1 MRRTPILVPLLLLA
15 AGCSSPP
22 PAPALRLVAVDDTG
36 APVTGRD
43 ATFDFGLVQRGTERT
58 LPLVVQ
64 NAGSTLLTLTGFRFV
79 SGDAVSATPGVEGT
93 SPVFSVDLGPGVL
106 LQPGAQRTY
115 TLRFTP
121 PADAALGAR
130 FASVLVLQ
138 ATTEAGADEAQLT
151 LSGTAVVDDACA
163 LPLALDFG
171 VAPRGGEV
179 RQSFT
184 VANHGPT
191 PRTVD
196 VGAPQSFDFQYVFW
210 VTAESPRGHVT
221 LAPGEVRE
229 VTLRFTPAESR
240 AYRGR
245 MPVTLQGCAEQT
257 VTLAGDGADSVLS
270 CVGSVDFGFALP
282 GASVEHG
289 LTCQNISFE
298 SVELS
303 SMTALDDIG
312 PAQSF
317 SIPSGETTLT
327 LPPGHRAFDG
337 TVTAGAASVL
347 LRFAPPT
354 LGPKSGTFRAL
365 VSGAG
370 QQGNVLVALRGVGG
384 GPDVDVSPAP
394 TVDFGE
400 VAYVVGAS
408 PPSSARTNLEV
419 RNVGSRPSPPD
430 PRANLKLGVPD
441 GVGGFRKPFWQVTAK
456 NAATQASELCVGL
469 WDVVTGACLDDLS
482 PNDYNP
488 GFGLEAFV
496 SSLLTIPVRVTPSGP
511 GQKAWEL
518 QLFTNDPDEPVVT
531 LSVTANVVASP

>member
-1 MRRTPILVPLLLLA
+1 MRRTSLLVSLLFA
-15 AGCSSPP
+15 AACSTPP
-22 PAPALRLVAVDDTG
+22 PAVLRLVAVDGTG

-79 SGDAVSATPGVEGT
+79 AGDAVSATPGVEGS
-93 SPVFSVDLGPGVL
+93 SPVFSVDLGPGFL

-121 PADAALGAR
+121 PVDAALGAR
-130 FASVLVLQ
+130 FASVLVLH

-163 LPLALDFG
+163 LPLAIDFG

-179 RQSFT
+179 RQGFT
-184 VANHGPT
+184 LANHGST

-196 VGAPQSFDFQYVFW
+196 VGAPQSFDLQYVFF
-210 VTAESPRGHVT
+210 VTEDSPRGLVT
-221 LAPGEVRE
+221 LAPGEVRD

-245 MPVTLQGCAEQT
+245 MPVTLQGCPEQL
-257 VTLAGDGADSVLS
+257 VTLAGDGVDSVLS

-282 GASVEHG
+282 GAFVDHG
-289 LTCQNISFE
+289 LTCENTSFE

-303 SMTALDDIG
+303 SMAAFEDG
-312 PAQSF
+312 APAQSF
-317 SIPSGETTLT
+317 SLPSGETTLT

-337 TVTAGAASVL
+337 QVTAGVASVV
-347 LRFAPPT
+347 LRFAPPA
-354 LGPKSGTFRAL
+354 LGPRSGTFRAL

-370 QQGNVLVALRGVGG
+370 QQGSVLVALRGVGG
-384 GPDVDVSPAP
+384 GPDVQVSPAP
-394 TVDFGE
+394 AVDFGE
-400 VAYVVGAS
+400 VAYTVGAS
-408 PPSSARTNLEV
+408 PPSSARMDLEV
-419 RNVGSRPSPPD
+419 RNVGARPNPAD
-430 PRANLKLGVPD
+430 ARANLKLGVPD
-441 GVGGFRKPFWQVTAK
+441 GVGGFGKPFWQVTAQ

-469 WDVVTGACLDDLS
+469 WDAVTGACLDDLAR
-482 PNDYNP
+482 NDYDP
-488 GFGLEAFV
+488 RVGLEAAGT
-496 SSLLTIPVRVTPSGP
+496 SSLLTIPLRVTPSGA

-531 LSVTANVVASP
+531 LAVTANVVPSP